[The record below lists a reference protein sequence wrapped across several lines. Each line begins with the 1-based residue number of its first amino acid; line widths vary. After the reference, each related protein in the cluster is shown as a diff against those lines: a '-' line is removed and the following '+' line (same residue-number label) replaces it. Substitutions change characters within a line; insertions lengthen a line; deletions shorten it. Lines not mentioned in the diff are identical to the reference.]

1 MFDWR
6 YDRPDAYG
14 GEKSLTR
21 KKDETLEEWK
31 TRVNVFER
39 KNAIA
44 SQSRFDEDERRKELV
59 SRFKSPAVAFLFGK
73 SMKKKI
79 ADRFIS
85 SDLADALEL
94 MPHPPGKPQ
103 DHQVP
108 AGLADNGSV
117 QVAKNIRCMCN
128 LADRR
133 DPLFCPV
140 LQVATIRG
148 VSAADLTIYSFSTN

>member
-59 SRFKSPAVAFLFGK
+59 NDLNYLPCFPFWKVDEEENRRSLY
-73 SMKKKI
+73 
-79 ADRFIS
+79 FI
-85 SDLADALEL
+85 
-94 MPHPPGKPQ
+94 
-103 DHQVP
+103 
-108 AGLADNGSV
+108 GS
-117 QVAKNIRCMCN
+117 C
-128 LADRR
+128 
-133 DPLFCPV
+133 
-140 LQVATIRG
+140 
-148 VSAADLTIYSFSTN
+148 